1 MTSEPKFDPKIHLTN
16 ANPKNVAIMRDEGYV
31 KVPFGYKSKPNK
43 NGSEF
48 MYSEAF
54 QDCSK

>member
-16 ANPKNVAIMRDEGYV
+16 ANPKNVAIMRNEEYV

-54 QDCSK
+54 QE